1 MEGRPYWDAF
11 IGGQYPARHRNNPQ
25 EATMGTKERRQPAEV
40 GLLRERLMK
49 RVKKVKKAKKVKQA
63 KKPKTMDLGAIFDA
77 HVRHEFVDH
86 DVAATMKTMAA
97 EPYVHNVPTL
107 IGGDGHA
114 GVVDFYTH
122 HFVGKMPADTRIE
135 RISRTVG
142 RDQVVDELIMYFTH
156 DCPIDYMLPGIP
168 PTGRKVVLPHVVVM
182 KFKGDKVAHEHI
194 YWDQAC
200 VLAQIGLL
208 DPSKL
213 PVTGA
218 QQAEALVEKSRR
230 K

>member
-1 MEGRPYWDAF
+1 
-11 IGGQYPARHRNNPQ
+11 
-25 EATMGTKERRQPAEV
+25 
-40 GLLRERLMK
+40 MK
-49 RVKKVKKAKKVKQA
+49 KTRKPKKVKKAKKP
-63 KKPKTMDLGAIFDA
+63 KKPDLGAIFDA
-77 HVRHEFVDH
+77 YVRHEFVDH

-107 IGGDGHA
+107 LGGDGHA

-142 RDQVVDELIMYFTH
+142 NDQVVDELIIYFTH
-156 DCPIDYMLPGIP
+156 DRPIDFMLPGIA
-168 PTGRKVVLPHVVVM
+168 PTGRKVALPHVVVM
-182 KFKGDKVAHEHI
+182 KFKGSKVAHEHI

-208 DPSKL
+208 DPTKL

-218 QQAEALVEKSRR
+218 QQAQALVEKSNR
-230 K
+230 KRA

>member
-1 MEGRPYWDAF
+1 MKK
-11 IGGQYPARHRNNPQ
+11 
-25 EATMGTKERRQPAEV
+25 MKKSKK
-40 GLLRERLMK
+40 RE
-49 RVKKVKKAKKVKQA
+49 KAKKTN
-63 KKPKTMDLGAIFDA
+63 KPDLGAIFDA
-77 HVRHEFVDH
+77 HIRHEFVDH
-86 DVAATMKTMAA
+86 DVAATMKTMLA

-107 IGGDGHA
+107 TGGDGHA

-142 RDQVVDELIMYFTH
+142 RDQVVDELILYFTH

-168 PTGRKVVLPHVVVM
+168 PTGRSVVVPHVVVM
-182 KFKGDKVAHEHI
+182 KFKGHKVAHEHI
-194 YWDQAC
+194 YWDQAG

-213 PVTGA
+213 PVTGT

-230 K
+230 KRA

>member
-1 MEGRPYWDAF
+1 
-11 IGGQYPARHRNNPQ
+11 
-25 EATMGTKERRQPAEV
+25 
-40 GLLRERLMK
+40 
-49 RVKKVKKAKKVKQA
+49 
-63 KKPKTMDLGAIFDA
+63 
-77 HVRHEFVDH
+77 
-86 DVAATMKTMAA
+86 
-97 EPYVHNVPTL
+97 
-107 IGGDGHA
+107 
-114 GVVDFYTH
+114 
-122 HFVGKMPADTRIE
+122 MPADTRIE

-142 RDQVVDELIMYFTH
+142 RDQVVDELILYFTH

-168 PTGRKVVLPHVVVM
+168 PTGRRVAVPHVVVM

-213 PVTGA
+213 VVTGA

-230 K
+230 KRA

>member
-1 MEGRPYWDAF
+1 
-11 IGGQYPARHRNNPQ
+11 
-25 EATMGTKERRQPAEV
+25 
-40 GLLRERLMK
+40 MK
-49 RVKKVKKAKKVKQA
+49 KAQAKKAKKAKSVKT
-63 KKPKTMDLGAIFDA
+63 KSVKTKNVKTKNVKTKNVKTKNVRKTNLGAIFDA

-107 IGGDGHA
+107 TGGDGHA

-142 RDQVVDELIMYFTH
+142 SDQVVDELIMYFTH
-156 DCPIDYMLPGIP
+156 DCPIDYMLPGIS
-168 PTGRKVVLPHVVVM
+168 PTGRKVALPHVVVM
-182 KFKGDKVAHEHI
+182 KFKGGKVAHEHI

-208 DPSKL
+208 DPSQL
-213 PVTGA
+213 PVTGVP
-218 QQAEALVEKSRR
+218 QAEALVEKSRR
-230 K
+230 KRTRA

>member
-1 MEGRPYWDAF
+1 
-11 IGGQYPARHRNNPQ
+11 
-25 EATMGTKERRQPAEV
+25 
-40 GLLRERLMK
+40 MK
-49 RVKKVKKAKKVKQA
+49 RVKGVKKVKKVKKAKKL
-63 KKPKTMDLGAIFDA
+63 MDLGAIFDA
-77 HVRHEFVDH
+77 HIRHEFVDH

-168 PTGRKVVLPHVVVM
+168 PTGRKVALPHVVVM
-182 KFKGDKVAHEHI
+182 KFKGGKVAHEHI

-208 DPSKL
+208 DPSQL

-218 QQAEALVEKSRR
+218 PQAAALVEKSRR
-230 K
+230 KRKFPTGCSRSPTR

>member
-1 MEGRPYWDAF
+1 M
-11 IGGQYPARHRNNPQ
+11 QKVKRN
-25 EATMGTKERRQPAEV
+25 KKV
-40 GLLRERLMK
+40 K
-49 RVKKVKKAKKVKQA
+49 RAKKVKKVS
-63 KKPKTMDLGAIFDA
+63 LGAIFDA
-77 HVRHEFVDH
+77 HVRHEFVEH
-86 DVAATMKTMAA
+86 DVTATMKTMVA

-114 GVVDFYTH
+114 GVIDFYTH

-142 RDQVVDELIMYFTH
+142 KDQVVDELIIYFTH

-168 PTGRKVVLPHVVVM
+168 PTGRKVALPHVVVM
-182 KFKGDKVAHEHI
+182 KFKGGKVAHEHI

-200 VLAQIGLL
+200 VLAQIGIL

-213 PVTGA
+213 PVSGV
-218 QQAEALVEKSRR
+218 QQAEALVGKSRR
-230 K
+230 KRARV

>member
-1 MEGRPYWDAF
+1 M
-11 IGGQYPARHRNNPQ
+11 
-25 EATMGTKERRQPAEV
+25 
-40 GLLRERLMK
+40 
-49 RVKKVKKAKKVKQA
+49 KKAKKA
-63 KKPKTMDLGAIFDA
+63 KKAKKTGKAKTTRKAKKTDLGAVFDA

-107 IGGDGHA
+107 TGGDGHA

-122 HFVGKMPADTRIE
+122 HFVGKMPADTRVE
-135 RISRTVG
+135 QISRTVG
-142 RDQVVDELIMYFTH
+142 KDQVVDELILYFTH

-168 PTGRKVVLPHVVVM
+168 PTGRKVALPQM

-208 DPSKL
+208 DPSQL

-218 QQAEALVEKSRR
+218 PQAAALVEKSRPSARGRERAEPCALSKR

>member
-1 MEGRPYWDAF
+1 
-11 IGGQYPARHRNNPQ
+11 
-25 EATMGTKERRQPAEV
+25 
-40 GLLRERLMK
+40 MK
-49 RVKKVKKAKKVKQA
+49 KAQAKKAKKAKSVKT
-63 KKPKTMDLGAIFDA
+63 KSVKTKNVKTKNVKTKNVKTKNVRKTNLGAILDA

-107 IGGDGHA
+107 TGGDGHA

-142 RDQVVDELIMYFTH
+142 SDQVVDELIMYFTH
-156 DCPIDYMLPGIP
+156 DCPIDYMLPGIS
-168 PTGRKVVLPHVVVM
+168 PTGRKVALPHVVVM
-182 KFKGDKVAHEHI
+182 KFKGGKVAHEHI

-208 DPSKL
+208 DPSQL
-213 PVTGA
+213 PVTGVP
-218 QQAEALVEKSRR
+218 QAEALVEKSRR
-230 K
+230 KRTRA